1 VYTPY
6 ETCYVLASTEQESGY
21 VSEVFSS
28 RDLATWV
35 RVARFS
41 SKAIAG
47 SIEKLGDRYFVGMGV
62 LREMAIPE
70 AGNLYVLQP

>member
-1 VYTPY
+1 MS
-6 ETCYVLASTEQESGY
+6 EILST
-21 VSEVFSS
+21 
-28 RDLATWV
+28 RDLITWV

-41 SKAIAG
+41 SDAIAYSLERSG
-47 SIEKLGDRYFVGMGV
+47 AQYFVGMGV